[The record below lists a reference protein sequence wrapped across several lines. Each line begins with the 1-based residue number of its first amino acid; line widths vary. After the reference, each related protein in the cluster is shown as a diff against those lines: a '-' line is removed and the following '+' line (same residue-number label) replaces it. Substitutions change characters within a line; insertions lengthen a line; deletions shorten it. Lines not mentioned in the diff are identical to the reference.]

1 MISSTVGRFIEVKL
15 IKVNIE
21 YLDRV
26 NSARLYVNI
35 FANIFHDKFR
45 FIPDQSQSR
54 DKETL
59 TKYLSITAALA
70 VITIFAFLIQ
80 RHVAKRTR
88 GNNNQ
93 RGCE

>member
-21 YLDRV
+21 HLDRA

-45 FIPDQSQSR
+45 FIPDQSQSKPPQEIIKAYFLR
-54 DKETL
+54 
-59 TKYLSITAALA
+59 LSRN
-70 VITIFAFLIQ
+70 V
-80 RHVAKRTR
+80 
-88 GNNNQ
+88 
-93 RGCE
+93 

>member
-45 FIPDQSQSR
+45 FILDQSQSKPR
-54 DKETL
+54 QEIIKTYFL
-59 TKYLSITAALA
+59 RLSRN
-70 VITIFAFLIQ
+70 V
-80 RHVAKRTR
+80 
-88 GNNNQ
+88 
-93 RGCE
+93 

>member
-45 FIPDQSQSR
+45 FIPDQSQCKPRQEIIKTYFLRLSR
-54 DKETL
+54 N
-59 TKYLSITAALA
+59 
-70 VITIFAFLIQ
+70 V
-80 RHVAKRTR
+80 
-88 GNNNQ
+88 
-93 RGCE
+93 

>member
-45 FIPDQSQSR
+45 FIPDRSQSKPR
-54 DKETL
+54 QEIIKTYFL
-59 TKYLSITAALA
+59 RLSRN
-70 VITIFAFLIQ
+70 V
-80 RHVAKRTR
+80 
-88 GNNNQ
+88 
-93 RGCE
+93 

>member
-35 FANIFHDKFR
+35 FANIFHDKFL
-45 FIPDQSQSR
+45 FIPDQSQSKPPQEIITTYFLR
-54 DKETL
+54 
-59 TKYLSITAALA
+59 LSRN
-70 VITIFAFLIQ
+70 V
-80 RHVAKRTR
+80 
-88 GNNNQ
+88 
-93 RGCE
+93 

>member
-21 YLDRV
+21 HLDRA

-45 FIPDQSQSR
+45 FIPDQSQS
-54 DKETL
+54 KPP
-59 TKYLSITAALA
+59 
-70 VITIFAFLIQ
+70 
-80 RHVAKRTR
+80 
-88 GNNNQ
+88 
-93 RGCE
+93 

>member
-21 YLDRV
+21 YLDRA

-45 FIPDQSQSR
+45 FILDQRQSKPR
-54 DKETL
+54 QEIIKTYFL
-59 TKYLSITAALA
+59 RLSRN
-70 VITIFAFLIQ
+70 V
-80 RHVAKRTR
+80 
-88 GNNNQ
+88 
-93 RGCE
+93 

>member
-21 YLDRV
+21 YLDRA

-45 FIPDQSQSR
+45 FTPDQSQSKPR
-54 DKETL
+54 QEIIKTYFL
-59 TKYLSITAALA
+59 RLSRN
-70 VITIFAFLIQ
+70 V
-80 RHVAKRTR
+80 
-88 GNNNQ
+88 
-93 RGCE
+93 